1 MGEYGL
7 KKDGIELYVSEDIIQ
22 GEEIPFYIL
31 WKRNDIKSFSFELDG
46 FSSVIEY
53 HNVKD
58 DFSPDSRVVK
68 INDLKSP
75 YYLGGILKSSV
86 FDNPFQKAFFKLH
99 IVLSNDEKIEL
110 NEERILYNT
119 SLTVKAIPE
128 IIKIPFDKPP
138 IKIQLYGSTTIF
150 MDMVSSEDSELNV
163 KLPDEVLDALEKLH
177 SHLEKGLNN
186 LKTEFIEYVSFID
199 SLLKLLHPPFEQQA
213 IDEVLKKFE
222 KVKTNK
228 SFVEA
233 LGVAFVNAIF
243 SQTSVKDR
251 IFIPLLAYFASA
263 ASEKA
268 FLVSPFSC
276 IYVPKGGGH
285 LKLEIISEN
294 IPEYYDDSEIEEKS
308 IQPLIIETDIASDK
322 GILIP
327 IKELIEMRR
336 EPHEHNK

>member
-1 MGEYGL
+1 M

-22 GEEIPFYIL
+22 GEDVPFYIL
-31 WKRNDIKSFSFELDG
+31 WKRDDIKSFSFELDG

-58 DFSPDSRVVK
+58 DISPDLHVVK
-68 INDLKSP
+68 IDDLKSP
-75 YYLGGILKSSV
+75 HYLGGILKSGV
-86 FDNPFQKAFFKLH
+86 FDNPFKKAYFQVH
-99 IVLSNDEKIEL
+99 VILSNDKKIEL

-119 SLTVKAIPE
+119 SLTIKTLPE

-138 IKIQLYGSTTIF
+138 IQIQLCGSTTIF
-150 MDMVSSEDSELNV
+150 MDMVSSENSELAV
-163 KLPDEVLDALEKLH
+163 KLPDEVLDALEKLY
-177 SHLEKGLNN
+177 SQIEKGLNN
-186 LKTEFIEYVSFID
+186 LRTEFTEYASFID
-199 SLLKLLHPPFEQQA
+199 SLLQLFNPPFEEQA
-213 IDEVLKKFE
+213 LDEMLKKFE
-222 KVKTNK
+222 KVKTDK

-233 LGVAFVNAIF
+233 LGLAFVNAIF

-251 IFIPLLAYFASA
+251 IFIPLLSYFASA

-276 IYVPKGGGH
+276 IYVPEGGGR

-308 IQPLIIETDIASDK
+308 IQPLIIETNIASDK
-322 GILIP
+322 GVLIP
-327 IKELIEMRR
+327 IKELIEIRR
-336 EPHEHNK
+336 KTT